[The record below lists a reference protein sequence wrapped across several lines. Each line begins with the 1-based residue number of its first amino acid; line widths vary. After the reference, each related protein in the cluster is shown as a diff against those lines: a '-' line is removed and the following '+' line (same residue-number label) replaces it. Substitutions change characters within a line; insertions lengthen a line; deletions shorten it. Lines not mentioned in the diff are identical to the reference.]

1 MSDTVWAI
9 LFTATVCLCVER
21 LVHSKEGRA
30 MWGYCLG
37 MNVSSM
43 FVVILRIVA

>member
-1 MSDTVWAI
+1 MNNLMWAI

-21 LVHSKEGRA
+21 LVHSKESRA